1 MPDADAIRNGLKMR
15 AAVVEQYLGACF
27 ADADIPPRLREAMR
41 YSLLAGGKRLRPVL
55 CLETAALF
63 GVDSRQSLP
72 FAAALEMIHTY
83 SLIHDD
89 LPCMD
94 NDDLRRGRPTCHKA
108 FDEATALLAA
118 DALLSDAFW
127 FMTHAG
133 ESLAADRVLAAV
145 RETARAVG
153 ARGMVG
159 GQALD
164 LAQMSGKVETL
175 AELRH
180 IHALKTGAL
189 LRIACTTGALLGG
202 AGGADLQAVSDYG
215 ADLGLAFQIVDDILD
230 VVGDAR
236 SLGKNPGNDAA
247 LGKTTYPSLL
257 GLDASRALAEE
268 ASMRAVR
275 ALEAFSGPQAG
286 FLAGLARVL
295 VDRVN

>member
-15 AAVVEQYLGACF
+15 AAIVEQYLGACF

-55 CLETAALF
+55 CLETSALF

-108 FDEATALLAA
+108 FDEATALLAG

-127 FMTHAG
+127 FMANAG
-133 ESLAADRVLAAV
+133 GDLAADRVLAAV
-145 RETARAVG
+145 RETACAVG
-153 ARGMVG
+153 SRGMVG

-164 LAQMSGKVETL
+164 LAQMAGKVETL

-189 LRIACTTGALLGG
+189 LGG
-202 AGGADLQAVSDYG
+202 ASGPDLQAVSDYG

-236 SLGKNPGNDAA
+236 SLGKNPGNDVA

-268 ASMRAVR
+268 ASMRAMR